1 MNKDSNI
8 KEWYIK
14 TYITDELGKEIKDN
28 ITFQD
33 LYNVLNM
40 KKDFYETIGVRDS
53 LVRERIFKKLAQIM
67 RVSYETIY
75 NLWV

>member
-40 KKDFYETIGVRDS
+40 KKDFYETIGVGDS

-67 RVSYETIY
+67 GVSYETIY